1 MSSRLDASPG
11 FMTKAWALV
20 QKDVKIE
27 LRGRDTLPPMVAFAV
42 AVGLLLAFALPGD
55 PHLSRSIGA
64 SGARLADV
72 VAGFFWV
79 TVLFAGL
86 IGFAR
91 TFDIE
96 TEDGALDALLL
107 VPLDRSGLYLAK
119 ALSNLAIVVATE
131 IVLLPIFA
139 FVFGLDL
146 GTRWFALIGIT
157 ALVDV
162 GFAAVGTL
170 FASVAAHTR
179 SRELLLP
186 LLALPVLVPI
196 FIAAVELSS
205 RTFLGGG
212 LGAIKGSGWFV
223 ILVAYDI
230 LFAVSSALIF
240 EFVIE

>member
-1 MSSRLDASPG
+1 MTAAAAPG
-11 FMTKAWALV
+11 FIAKTSTLLR
-20 QKDVKIE
+20 KDIRIE
-27 LRGRDTLPPMVAFAV
+27 TRGRDTLPPMVAFGI

-55 PHLSRSIGA
+55 PNLARSIGS
-64 SGARLADV
+64 SGARLSDV

-91 TFDIE
+91 SFEIE

-119 ALSNLAIVVATE
+119 ALFNVVMIVAAEV
-131 IVLLPIFA
+131 VLLPVFG

-146 GTRWFALIGIT
+146 GARWITIAGIV

-162 GFAAVGTL
+162 GFVAVGTL
-170 FASVAAHTR
+170 FAAIAAHSR

-196 FIAAVELSS
+196 FIAGVELFSQ
-205 RTFLGGG
+205 TFLGNGFA
-212 LGAIKGSGWFV
+212 AIRGTGWFV
-223 ILVAYDI
+223 ILIAYDI
-230 LFAVSSALIF
+230 VFALAAALVF
-240 EFVIE
+240 EFVIEP

>member
-1 MSSRLDASPG
+1 MSAAPVASAG
-11 FMTKAWALV
+11 FIGKTWALV
-20 QKDVKIE
+20 QKDVRIE
-27 LRGRDTLPPMVAFAV
+27 LRGRDTLPPMVAFGV

-55 PHLSRSIGA
+55 PHLSRSIGS

-107 VPLDRSGLYLAK
+107 VPIDRSGLYMAK
-119 ALSNLAIVVATE
+119 ALSNLAIVIATE
-131 IVLLPIFA
+131 VVLLPVFA

-146 GTRWFALIGIT
+146 GIRWLDIVGIV

-170 FASVAAHTR
+170 FASIAAHTR

-212 LGAIKGSGWFV
+212 LAAVKGSGWFV

-230 LFAVSSALIF
+230 VFAVASALIF
-240 EFVIE
+240 EFVVE